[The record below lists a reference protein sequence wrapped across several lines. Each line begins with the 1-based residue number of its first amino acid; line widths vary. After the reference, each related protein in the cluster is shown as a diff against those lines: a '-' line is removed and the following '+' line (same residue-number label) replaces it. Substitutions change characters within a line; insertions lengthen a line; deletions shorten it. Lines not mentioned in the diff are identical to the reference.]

1 MADNEQAN
9 EPTENREDT
18 AVTASEEQTV
28 EENNAE
34 QHTANEEEA
43 VNENNAP
50 EVSGGGGEE
59 TTEQAPAEAPAD
71 DQNAKGEV
79 LSIKFNV

>member
-1 MADNEQAN
+1 MADNEQVN

-18 AVTASEEQTV
+18 AVTAGEEHTV

-34 QHTANEEEA
+34 QHVVNEEGA

-50 EVSGGGGEE
+50 DDSGGGGEE
-59 TTEQAPAEAPAD
+59 ATEQAPAEAPVD
-71 DQNAKGEV
+71 DQNAEGEV
-79 LSIKFNV
+79 ISIKFNV